1 MSLAAEK
8 QPTSRY
14 EGRIRLLK
22 SGGGMDST
30 ITLHWQERRLGRTLL
45 RTYRDTVDL
54 YEVFPN
60 DKQPRR
66 GPKQDPELQRQI
78 EANEGIFEPLL
89 LEPHPENRDKFRIV
103 DGDRRWENSKTLVE
117 VHKKEQYRRLPAEI
131 TDRTLT
137 DEERLRVWI
146 YIHRQRRE
154 WDTKEKEM
162 VAYSLVNMVGRASAA
177 NILGITVR
185 ELDKLVEIYDL
196 SEKLTNLAE
205 PGASITWAREIK
217 NLNRKILTP
226 TVLDVIVKKANEQ
239 EITNSKE
246 IRRLRQVL
254 KDPVA
259 KDHFLSSSGTIDT
272 ALRTLG
278 PTPSKKNQGLLG
290 DIEQVSESLKRYSW
304 TTLAALKGDPQVL
317 RKLEETEKLLK
328 DLKKALSK

>member
-1 MSLAAEK
+1 MEE
-8 QPTSRY
+8 TVTYR
-14 EGRIRLLK
+14 
-22 SGGGMDST
+22 
-30 ITLHWQERRLGRTLL
+30 WQERRLGRTLL

-54 YEVFPN
+54 YDVFPN
-60 DKQPRR
+60 EKQPRM
-66 GPKQDPELQRQI
+66 GPKEDPELQRQI

-89 LEPHPENRDKFRIV
+89 LEPHPDNANKFRII
-103 DGDRRWENSKTLVE
+103 DGDRRWTNSKILVE
-117 VHKKEQYRRLPAEI
+117 VQKKEQYRHLPAEI

-217 NLNRKILTP
+217 NLNKKILTT
-226 TVLDVIVKKANEQ
+226 TVLDTILKKINEQ

-246 IRRLRQVL
+246 IRKLRQIL

-259 KDHFLSSSGTIDT
+259 KERFLSPEGTLDS
-272 ALRTLG
+272 ALRTLS
-278 PTPSKKNQGLLG
+278 PPPSKKAQGLLG
-290 DIEQVSESLKRYSW
+290 DIEQLSESLQRYPW
-304 TTLAALKGDPQVL
+304 TTLTALKGDQQVL
-317 RKLEETEKLLK
+317 RKLEETEKLIK
-328 DLKKALSK
+328 ELKKTLSR

>member
-1 MSLAAEK
+1 MEQEL
-8 QPTSRY
+8 
-14 EGRIRLLK
+14 
-22 SGGGMDST
+22 T
-30 ITLHWQERRLGRTLL
+30 IHRQERRLGRTLL

-54 YEVFPN
+54 YDVFPN

-66 GPKQDPELQRQI
+66 GPKEDPELQRQI

-89 LEPHPENRDKFRIV
+89 LEPHPDDRNKFRII
-103 DGDRRWENSKTLVE
+103 DGDRRWTNSKTLVE
-117 VHKKEQYRRLPAEI
+117 VHKKDQYRSIPAEI

-146 YIHRQRRE
+146 YIHRQRHE

-162 VAYSLVNMVGRASAA
+162 VAYSLVDMVGRASAA

-226 TVLDVIVKKANEQ
+226 TVLDTIIKKINEQ
-239 EITNSKE
+239 EITNSKD
-246 IRRLRQVL
+246 IRKLRQVL
-254 KDPVA
+254 KDPAA
-259 KDHFLSSSGTIDT
+259 KENFLSTGGSIDS
-272 ALRTLG
+272 ALRALG
-278 PTPSKKNQGLLG
+278 PAPSKKAHGLLG
-290 DIEQVSESLKRYSW
+290 DIEQLSESLQRYPW
-304 TTLAALKGDPQVL
+304 TTLAALKNDQQVI

-328 DLKKALSK
+328 DLKKALSR